1 MRVWSVAKWF
11 IIVALIIV
19 VFLLAFF
26 WTASYH
32 AERSFER
39 TQIELEKE
47 K

>member
-1 MRVWSVAKWF
+1 MKLWAVAKWF
-11 IIVALIIV
+11 LIVALIIV

-32 AERSFER
+32 AER
-39 TQIELEKE
+39 TQIEMEKE